1 MCYFSWSVKSF
12 WSGMAQWIDIKLR
25 QFGITGTLISLLEH
39 YLTDRSQRLVLNG
52 KTSPNQ
58 SISAGVPQGSIL
70 GFLLFLIYVNDVK
83 YNILS
88 SITLIADDT
97 ALIKE
102 IDNPVNDFC
111 ELNNDLETLN
121 AWSKQWLITFNAE
134 KTNYLIFLLEN

>member
-1 MCYFSWSVKSF
+1 M
-12 WSGMAQWIDIKLR
+12 
-25 QFGITGTLISLLEH
+25 EH

-58 SISAGVPQGSIL
+58 SISAGIPQGSIL